1 MPDVLDFQIVNALQ
15 LYPRISWVQL
25 SRVINVDASTLS
37 RRWQALIQ
45 NRLVWTNCEEA
56 DEANA
61 REQTVSALVEIRCTP
76 GMRGDVI
83 AALGRQGPIFS
94 IHCTSGARDL
104 YIMVS
109 MPSLALMDR
118 YIDEHVVV
126 VPGIAGTQTHYF
138 RAIYQEASSW
148 RFAALTAA
156 QATAVERLRPPMA
169 VVEKKPA
176 YQELVASL
184 ATDVRRSAADVQ
196 QEVGRSISVVSR
208 DLDVL
213 LSADWVRWRIDF
225 AHMGMGFATAAVLW
239 LSVEQAELN
248 RVAVSMKLL
257 PQVRFCASA
266 TGEANLAV
274 MMWLRNLRELDEI
287 ELRIASVFA
296 KVQITDRWIVPRI
309 AKRDGHI
316 LDLDS
321 RRLRFVPNE
330 QLPLFED

>member
-1 MPDVLDFQIVNALQ
+1 MITGMPDVLDFQIVNALQ

-148 RFAALTAA
+148 RFRRADRGAGHRGRTA
-156 QATAVERLRPPMA
+156 P
-169 VVEKKPA
+169 
-176 YQELVASL
+176 
-184 ATDVRRSAADVQ
+184 AAD
-196 QEVGRSISVVSR
+196 GRC
-208 DLDVL
+208 
-213 LSADWVRWRIDF
+213 
-225 AHMGMGFATAAVLW
+225 GEETG
-239 LSVEQAELN
+239 
-248 RVAVSMKLL
+248 L
-257 PQVRFCASA
+257 PG
-266 TGEANLAV
+266 TGC
-274 MMWLRNLRELDEI
+274 
-287 ELRIASVFA
+287 
-296 KVQITDRWIVPRI
+296 VPRHRCSPFGGRC
-309 AKRDGHI
+309 AAGGRPLHLGG
-316 LDLDS
+316 
-321 RRLRFVPNE
+321 VPRS
-330 QLPLFED
+330 